1 MANDISS
8 VRALVISPQT
18 LGATETEKSPVSP
31 VEPIRRVA
39 QRQFADSG
47 NQLPQESHL
56 RNTGQ
61 EKALER
67 AVESANQR
75 FQMHQ
80 RSLQFKVDDSSNHLV
95 IKVIDKETDEVV
107 RQIPSE
113 EFLELS
119 KRMEEMQDLFF
130 MVDEQV

>member
-1 MANDISS
+1 MK
-8 VRALVISPQT
+8 
-18 LGATETEKSPVSP
+18 E
-31 VEPIRRVA
+31 
-39 QRQFADSG
+39 
-47 NQLPQESHL
+47 
-56 RNTGQ
+56 
-61 EKALER
+61 LER
-67 AVESANQR
+67 AVASANQR

-80 RSLQFKVDDSSNHLV
+80 RSLHFKVDDSSNHLV
-95 IKVIDKETDEVV
+95 IEVIDKETEEVV